1 MKDDEEPIKIIL
13 LNTGTGVGITQLINV
28 FDGNNFEAD
37 SETTTNAY
45 HIQGEFKYAN
55 KSYKYELWDS
65 GGGQD
70 KYRSLK
76 DIYIKFS
83 KILVIVYSIDDRQ
96 SFDDIDY
103 WINKVKTLKENQK
116 DDEYIL
122 ALVANKWDLYK
133 ENSDDYRKPQVSE
146 EEGENASKKYKI
158 VFFRAS
164 AKKDAK
170 SFKDFI
176 NELIINYI
184 EKKDPFIIL
193 VEQKIFKKLNKYD
206 DF

>member
-1 MKDDEEPIKIIL
+1 M
-13 LNTGTGVGITQLINV
+13 
-28 FDGNNFEAD
+28 
-37 SETTTNAY
+37 
-45 HIQGEFKYAN
+45 
-55 KSYKYELWDS
+55 WDS

-76 DIYIKFS
+76 NIYIKFS
-83 KILVIVYSIDDRQ
+83 KILVIVYSIDYRQ

-103 WINKVKTLKENQK
+103 FIDKVKTLKESQK

-158 VFFRAS
+158 VFLRAS

-176 NELIINYI
+176 NELIISYI
-184 EKKDPFIIL
+184 EKKDPFINQT
-193 VEQKIFKKLNKYD
+193 EKKNIIK
-206 DF
+206 